1 MALGDNPVIPLFE
14 PGTRITCAVSAAV
27 TAGRFV
33 KISGN
38 IQAGPLLDLATPTGP
53 LVKGNLLVVAL
64 CVAGDRAFGV
74 SGWDAPTA
82 DDPLAVLNGPG
93 MVVPMVAGAAVAAG
107 VEVQSD
113 AAGAA
118 ITLAAGKSNGMAVSA
133 AVGGIVYV
141 RLYT

>member
-14 PGTRITCAVSAAV
+14 SGERITCAASAAI

-38 IQAGPLLDLATPTGP
+38 IQAGPLLDVSTPTGP

-74 SGWDAPTA
+74 SGWDAPSV
-82 DDPLAVLNGPG
+82 DDVLPVLNGPG
-93 MVVPMVAGAAVAAG
+93 MVVPMVAGAAIAAG
-107 VEVQSD
+107 VEVQAD

-133 AVGGIVYV
+133 AVNNVVFV
-141 RLYT
+141 RLFT